1 MPEVSRFFGI
11 VVRMFFDEH
20 PPAHFHADY
29 AEFSAVVR
37 VQPIEVLES
46 TLPPRAVSMVLEWAA
61 RNQAGLI
68 DNWERLHSGQAVR
81 RLPPLT

>member
-20 PPAHFHADY
+20 PPARFHADY
-29 AEFSAVVR
+29 SEFLAVVR

-46 TLPPRAVSMVLEWAA
+46 TLPQRALSMVLEWAA

-68 DNWERLHSGQAVR
+68 ENWDRLRGGQSVK
-81 RLPPLT
+81 RLPRLP

>member
-1 MPEVSRFFGI
+1 M
-11 VVRMFFDEH
+11 
-20 PPAHFHADY
+20 
-29 AEFSAVVR
+29 R